1 MKQLTK
7 KTLLVSILSIVV
19 CLALIIGGT
28 LAWFTDSVGT
38 KGNSLGAGTLKVN
51 SYYADYED
59 GKAGSWTAIGGDP
72 IFKDIEWEPA
82 HMELRFIKLENA
94 GTLAFNWD
102 VNIVRTEGTEA
113 SSLPNVIDVYCKT
126 YSEDSLSALELTR
139 SDVLD
144 FSDKAN
150 LAKAIADDESIMSG
164 KLLENETVV
173 VCVVLYMQED
183 AGNEYK
189 KAEDEFDIV
198 ITATQ
203 TPNESDAFGS
213 DYDSAASGMP
223 VYNNGDMTNNPLK
236 NLEINNGDYIIAD
249 NIYLPT
255 TYNGLAIT
263 WTSSDVA
270 IVTDTASAIDFGGNS
285 IAAYDGLTV
294 DAGMVTRGSSDEYVT
309 VIATTEAGYSKGFI
323 LKIKALPEDTEY
335 THYLYADFHEPLV
348 DAYHQQVF
356 YAVSDDG
363 LHWED
368 LNYAKP
374 VVTSEMG
381 TQGLRDHFIVQS
393 HYGDKYYLI
402 CTDLEIL
409 QYEGNWGHHG
419 GDGSQYLMIWES
431 DDLVTWGEQRM
442 VHVSGDTIGCSWAP
456 ECIYDELTGQYVIYY
471 SGEDHEGLVT
481 KTTYGKTTYGVEYS
495 NLNRKVVYYVTTRDF
510 YTFSE
515 PQLFTCIGQYQDSDS
530 LAQSADLENHPN
542 GDPNDPSTWVDKWGV
557 IDTTMIK
564 AGGWYYRITKNER
577 TGGVTLD
584 RSKSV
589 LGEYE
594 LVETNLNNSEFLGVE
609 GPAIFKMNEDDALR
623 LSNNETEDVWCL
635 MLDGFGGNAV
645 GWFPCLTSD
654 LSDPDTTSI
663 TFRRLSTSEYEMPYG
678 PKHGVMVPITTSQYN
693 ALVAKYGLYGRDDVV
708 YADSATEASITV
720 SLKNDATTVTDE
732 TKGEVYSVSDGSY
745 LEVAIPKDSNGNVID
760 RFTVSFDVLNKEYTG
775 DYYSLTIG
783 DTRSDYKGEG
793 FTGIR
798 LSETGLYINSR
809 NKAWDPSTDTT
820 PGNDH
825 TGERFQSSYIRANT
839 DGYYTD
845 VWRHID
851 LVVNEDIYTV
861 YVNGILKTKQ
871 YAWSIDQ
878 QDASVIRFGFD
889 PGTLTYTYPTEGS
902 TPNVAYTSTDALYA
916 NIKVY
921 NGALS
926 QTGISN
932 NFSSD
937 DKENVATGENFV
949 SLNFNNSDLSTE
961 HGLAVVRGNATY
973 TDGAISLAKG
983 NYISL
988 FNKQGDAIVNSDT
1001 DAFTVSFWIKSDST
1015 ETDWAFYLS
1024 GSQYASDRQYIG
1036 IINYGTAVSVERG
1049 TLADTGTYTSN
1060 HKRVDYN
1067 HEGWN
1072 HVVLVLDQTSYRFYV
1087 NGVLSAEM
1095 DDCNV
1100 TLSDLL
1106 GDNATCYIN
1115 YAPWGNGESSDA
1127 SYDDYTIINKALS
1140 AEEVLEIYSN
1150 SIH

>member
-1 MKQLTK
+1 MKKLTK
-7 KTLLVSILSIVV
+7 KTLVVSLVSIAV
-19 CLALIIGGT
+19 CLTLIIGAT
-28 LAWFTDSVGT
+28 MAWFTDAVGT
-38 KGNSLGAGTLKVN
+38 KGNNIGAGTLKVA
-51 SYYADYED
+51 SYYADYEAA
-59 GKAGSWTAIGGDP
+59 KAGTWTAMTSDP
-72 IFKDIEWEPA
+72 IFGDIDWEPGYMA
-82 HMELRFIKLENA
+82 VKFIKIENT
-94 GTLAFNWD
+94 GTLAFEWNLGL
-102 VNIVRTEGTEA
+102 VRTEGTTPSE
-113 SSLPNVIDVYCKT
+113 LPDVIDVYCKT
-126 YSEDSLSALELTR
+126 YSESELASLNLTR
-139 SDVLD
+139 TDVLEYT
-144 FSDKAN
+144 DKVN
-150 LAKAIADDESIMSG
+150 LATAISNDDSVISG
-164 KLLENETVV
+164 SLLKDQTVV
-173 VCVVLYMQED
+173 VCVALNMQEN

-189 KAEDEFDIV
+189 KMEDEFDVV
-198 ITATQ
+198 ITAKQ
-203 TPNESDAFGS
+203 YASESDAFGS
-213 DYDSAASGMP
+213 DYDSAASDIP
-223 VYNNGDMTNNPLK
+223 VYDNGNMTGNPLE

-263 WTSSDVA
+263 WKSSDNS
-270 IVTDTASAIDFGGNS
+270 IVTDTASAIDFGGDS

-294 DAGMVTRGSSDEYVT
+294 DEGMVTRGSSDEYVT
-309 VIATTEAGYSKGFI
+309 MIATTEAGYSKGFI
-323 LKIKALPEDTEY
+323 LKIKALPETPEY

-419 GDGSQYLMIWES
+419 GEGSQYLMVWES

-442 VHVSGDTIGCSWAP
+442 VHISTGDIGCTWAP

-471 SGEDHEGLVT
+471 SGEDHDGIVT
-481 KTTYGKTTYGVEYS
+481 KTTDGVSYS

-515 PQLFTCIGQYQDSDS
+515 PKLFTCIGNYQDSIS
-530 LAQSADLENHPN
+530 LAATADQSYTEF
-542 GDPNDPSTWVDKWGV
+542 DPTDSTTWKHKWGT

-564 AGGWYYRITKNER
+564 AGGWYYRITKNEY

-584 RSKSV
+584 RSNSV

-609 GPAIFKMNEDDALR
+609 GPAIFKMNYDDT
-623 LSNNETEDVWCL
+623 NGDDVWCL

-654 LSDPDTTSI
+654 LSDPNTTSI
-663 TFRRLSTSEYEMPYG
+663 TFRRLSTSEYQMPYG
-678 PKHGVMVPITTSQYN
+678 PKHGVMLPIITSQYN
-693 ALVAKYGLYGRDDVV
+693 ALVAKYGLKGRDDVAETYV
-708 YADSATEASITV
+708 NSAATADITV
-720 SLKNDATTVTDE
+720 SNKNGATTTTDT
-732 TKGEVYSVSDGSY
+732 TKGEVYAVSNGSY

-760 RFTVSFDVLNKEYTG
+760 RFTVSFDVLNNKYTG

-783 DTRSDYKGEG
+783 DTRSDYNGEG

-825 TGERFQSSYIRANT
+825 TGETFQSSYIRANT

-845 VWRHID
+845 VWQHID
-851 LVVNEDIYTV
+851 IVVNEDIYTV

-878 QDASVIRFGFD
+878 QDASIIRFGFD
-889 PGTLTYTYPTEGS
+889 PGTLTYEYPNGVS
-902 TPNVAYTSTDALYA
+902 TPKVMHTYTDALYA

-926 QTGISN
+926 QTGIDN

-937 DKENVATGENFV
+937 DKENVVIGDNFV

-961 HGLAVVRGNATY
+961 HGLAVLRGNATY
-973 TDGAISLAKG
+973 IDGAISLEKG

-988 FNKQGDAIVNSDT
+988 FNKQGDAIVDSDT

-1049 TLADTGTYTSN
+1049 TLESSGTYTSN

-1067 HEGWN
+1067 HDGWN
-1072 HVVLVLDQTSYRFYV
+1072 HVALVLDQTSYRFYV
-1087 NGVLSAEM
+1087 NGELKADM
-1095 DDCNV
+1095 KDCNV
-1100 TLSDLL
+1100 TLSELL

-1115 YAPWGNGESSDA
+1115 YAPWGNGESSSA
-1127 SYDDYTIINKALS
+1127 SYDDYTIIHKALTE
-1140 AEEVLEIYSN
+1140 AEVSDIYN
-1150 SIH
+1150 SGH